1 MNRSCWFSVFFIFKA
16 HDQDN
21 LRRLSMPTMKFP
33 KFHIIKKLDLFII
46 KTFAT
51 NLAGTFFICLFIFI
65 MQLLWRW
72 IDDFV
77 DKGLDFYVLA
87 QFFMLSS
94 ITLVSQALPFAIL
107 LASLMT
113 FGNFG
118 EKLEL
123 LAMKAAGIPLLRIM
137 TPLIVFCAM
146 LGGIS
151 FYFQN
156 VVSPYAQMKLYTLLY
171 SIKQTSPESEIPEGI
186 FYDRLEGYNI
196 YVDKKNMDT
205 GMLYDV
211 VIYDTS
217 GGFENT
223 NILLADSAT
232 ITNTA
237 DERHMILTMY
247 SGEQFSNLQ
256 EQKIQKK
263 NVPYRR
269 ETFSRKDVVIELEG
283 GFEMKDASIMK
294 SNADSKNMKELEV
307 AIDTISY
314 QNDSIAQNYWKN
326 LKRTTYDA
334 VTNLDH
340 EDTVMMQKN
349 NILSIKYDSIY
360 TTATKQSKLVWKRA
374 QLNKVKQMKVDY
386 EIKHNILHSREK
398 DLNKHK
404 ISWWKKFTLS
414 LGCLIFFFIGAPLGA
429 IVRKGGLGY
438 PVLISVAT
446 FILYHIF
453 DTAGYKMSREGEWHV
468 WFGAWLSTM
477 VLSPLGL
484 FFTYQSNK
492 DSEIF
497 NSDSINRFFRM
508 LFAIPEKRNVTLKEV
523 IIDDPDYAKAK
534 DVMLELHNSAREYIK
549 INRLKNMPSIKSVFF
564 NENDHTLD
572 EFNDKMENIIEELGN
587 SRNRKVVIMLNELPV
602 LSPHATVSPFKRR
615 ALNILSIVVFPIGT
629 IIYLRAIKFRR
640 RLAKDLVRIEMNS
653 KNIIEIIN
661 KEKLV

>member
-1 MNRSCWFSVFFIFKA
+1 
-16 HDQDN
+16 
-21 LRRLSMPTMKFP
+21 MKFP

-137 TPLIVFCAM
+137 APLIVFCAM

-156 VVSPYAQMKLYTLLY
+156 VVSPYAQMKLYTLMY

-497 NSDSINRFFRM
+497 NSDSINRFFRI

-549 INRLKNMPSIKSVFF
+549 VNRLKNMPSIKSVFF

>member
-1 MNRSCWFSVFFIFKA
+1 
-16 HDQDN
+16 
-21 LRRLSMPTMKFP
+21 MKFP

-137 TPLIVFCAM
+137 APLIVFCAM

-156 VVSPYAQMKLYTLLY
+156 VVSPYAQMKLYTLMY

-497 NSDSINRFFRM
+497 NSDSINRFFRI

-523 IIDDPDYAKAK
+523 IIDDPDYTKAK

-549 INRLKNMPSIKSVFF
+549 VNRLKNMPSIKSVFF

-587 SRNRKVVIMLNELPV
+587 SRNRKVVIMLNELPI

-653 KNIIEIIN
+653 KKIIEIIN

>member
-1 MNRSCWFSVFFIFKA
+1 
-16 HDQDN
+16 
-21 LRRLSMPTMKFP
+21 MKFP

-137 TPLIVFCAM
+137 APLIVFCAM

-156 VVSPYAQMKLYTLLY
+156 VVSPYAQMKLYTLMY

-497 NSDSINRFFRM
+497 NSDSINRFFRI

-587 SRNRKVVIMLNELPV
+587 SRNRKVVIMLNELPI

-653 KNIIEIIN
+653 KKIIEIIN

>member
-1 MNRSCWFSVFFIFKA
+1 
-16 HDQDN
+16 
-21 LRRLSMPTMKFP
+21 MKFP

-137 TPLIVFCAM
+137 APLIVFCAM

-196 YVDKKNMDT
+196 YVNKKNIDT

-237 DERHMILTMY
+237 DERHMILSMY

-549 INRLKNMPSIKSVFF
+549 VNRLKNMPSIKSVFF

-587 SRNRKVVIMLNELPV
+587 SRNRKVVIMLNELPI

-629 IIYLRAIKFRR
+629 TIYLRAIKFRR

-653 KNIIEIIN
+653 KKIIEIIN

>member
-1 MNRSCWFSVFFIFKA
+1 MRFLDYFK
-16 HDQDN
+16 
-21 LRRLSMPTMKFP
+21 
-33 KFHIIKKLDLFII
+33 IKKLDLFII

-51 NLAGTFFICLFIFI
+51 NLVGTFFICLFIFI

-77 DKGLDFYVLA
+77 DKGLDFSVLA
-87 QFFMLSS
+87 KFFMLGS
-94 ITLVSQALPFAIL
+94 ITLVSQALPLAIL

-123 LAMKAAGIPLLRIM
+123 LAMKAAGIPLFRIM
-137 TPLIVFCAM
+137 RPLIICCTI

-156 VVSPYAQMKLYTLLY
+156 VVSPYAQMQLYTLMY
-171 SIKQTSPESEIPEGI
+171 SIKQTSPESEIPEKV

-196 YVDKKNMDT
+196 YVGEKNKET
-205 GMLYDV
+205 GVLYDV
-211 VIYDTS
+211 VIYDVS

-232 ITNTA
+232 ITSSA
-237 DERHMILTMY
+237 DDRYMILKMH

-256 EQKIQKK
+256 EQNIEKK

-269 ETFSRKDVVIELEG
+269 ETFRQKDVMIELEG

-294 SNADSKNMKELEV
+294 SNADSKNIKELEIS
-307 AIDTISY
+307 IDTLSL
-314 QNDSIAQNYWKN
+314 QNDSIANHNWEN
-326 LKRTTYDA
+326 LKRTTYNVNTLLNSEDSLRMRN
-334 VTNLDH
+334 TNTFKINADS
-340 EDTVMMQKN
+340 VY
-349 NILSIKYDSIY
+349 NI
-360 TTATKQSKLVWKRA
+360 ATKKSKLAWKRS
-374 QLNKVKQMKVDY
+374 QLNKIKQLKVDY
-386 EIKHNILHSREK
+386 EIKHNVLHSREK

-404 ISWWKKFTLS
+404 ISWWYKFTLS
-414 LGCLIFFFIGAPLGA
+414 VGCLIFFFIGAPLGA

-446 FILYHIF
+446 FILYYIF
-453 DTAGYKMSREGEWHV
+453 NTSGYKMSREGEWHI

-477 VLSPLGL
+477 ILAPLGT
-484 FFTYQSNK
+484 FFTLQSNK

-497 NSDSINRFFRM
+497 NSDSVKRFFRI
-508 LFAIPEKRNVTLKEV
+508 LFAIPEKRVVTLKEV
-523 IIDDPDYAKAK
+523 VINDPYYAKCIATFT
-534 DVMLELHNSAREYIK
+534 ELHDEVKAYRKN
-549 INRLKNMPSIKSVFF
+549 NRLLKLPSINNIFF

-572 EFNDKMENIIEELGN
+572 DINDKMETLIEEMGN
-587 SRNRKVVIMLNELPV
+587 SKNRKVIIMLNGFPV
-602 LSPHATVSPFKRR
+602 LSAHATISPFKRR
-615 ALNILSIVVFPIGT
+615 WLNIISIILFPVGI

-640 RLAKDLVRIEMNS
+640 RLFKDLVKIE
-653 KNIIEIIN
+653 KNTKQTIEIIK

>member
-1 MNRSCWFSVFFIFKA
+1 
-16 HDQDN
+16 
-21 LRRLSMPTMKFP
+21 MKFP

-51 NLAGTFFICLFIFI
+51 NLASTFFICLFIFI

-137 TPLIVFCAM
+137 APLIVFCAM

-196 YVDKKNMDT
+196 YVNKKNIDT

-237 DERHMILTMY
+237 DERHMILSMY

-497 NSDSINRFFRM
+497 NSDSINRFFRI

-549 INRLKNMPSIKSVFF
+549 VNRLKNMPSIKSVFF

-587 SRNRKVVIMLNELPV
+587 SRNRKVVIMLNELPI

-629 IIYLRAIKFRR
+629 TIYLRAIKFRR
-640 RLAKDLVRIEMNS
+640 RLAKDLVRIEKNS
-653 KNIIEIIN
+653 KKIIEIIN